1 MKKRAFMTGCAVMLL
16 AAALLSGCGTEPAAQ
31 NGLTGEWISVAS
43 GSGSVTSGEE
53 PLLTDLIFFE
63 GGSVIF
69 STDYGENWGRAEW
82 GATDDR
88 LAIMYTFRVNQ
99 DASGYYELE
108 SNVLMDYRVEG
119 DMLQMGYNLGG
130 EGERIVYEMMRQ

>member
-1 MKKRAFMTGCAVMLL
+1 MKKCAFLTGCAVMLL
-16 AAALLSGCGTEPAAQ
+16 AAALLSGCGAEPAQ
-31 NGLTGEWISVAS
+31 SGLTGEWISVPS

-88 LAIMYTFRVNQ
+88 LAIMYIFRVNQ

-130 EGERIVYEMMRQ
+130 EGEHIVYEMMRQ